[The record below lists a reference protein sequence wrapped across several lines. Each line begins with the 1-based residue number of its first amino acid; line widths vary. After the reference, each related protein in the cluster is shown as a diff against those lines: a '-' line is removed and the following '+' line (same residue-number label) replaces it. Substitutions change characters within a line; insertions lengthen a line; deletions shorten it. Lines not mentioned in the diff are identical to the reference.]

1 MNNSMIGRLFALIFL
16 PIVLFANVS
25 AKLDKPTIYRGDS
38 VKLILEAEGDDVNFP
53 QIGKIGGFRVM
64 GTATSQSINIINGKS
79 SKKLSKS
86 YTFIPTHS
94 VKIPSFTIE
103 VDGKSLHTKPLSLKV
118 LDPAKAPHDQSVQLL
133 LKADKKHALV
143 GENIKVDLI
152 FKHDPSVKYD
162 KVVINPPSFDGFWV
176 KRLPQERT
184 FACGDA
190 ICEGYSFILT
200 PQQAGNFKIPPTS
213 ARLGKYDPAQNRGG
227 LFNDPFFDDPF
238 FNSLRGRL
246 SWREI
251 YSNDLNLSIDPLPKG
266 VELFGSY
273 TMDATVDKQSVHAG
287 KPVNLT
293 IAIKGSGNLDD
304 IPPFKL
310 DIPDAVVYSDKP
322 EVHTHIEGE
331 KSVGSFEQK
340 IAIVADNNFTIP
352 ALTLQ
357 YYDQFDKEIKTLST
371 KPISVTVTGGSKR
384 ANVTPQQP
392 KVQATQSAPEP
403 VASSSPKADHEASQT
418 GENGSQ
424 KYPLFYGVL
433 IFLAGVLSTLG
444 VQKLIKILRNKG
456 AKREHTL
463 ADKVA
468 KAKDNNALYHLLLP
482 YAKLDPIVSESLEE
496 IEKDRNNSKLTLS
509 KEMREKLVDR
519 LDELEAKGGSTSSF
533 LIFADNTQNS

>member
-1 MNNSMIGRLFALIFL
+1 MNSSMIGRLFALILL
-16 PIVLFANVS
+16 PIFLFANVT

-53 QIGKIGGFRVM
+53 QIDKIGGFRVM

-103 VDGKSLHTKPLSLKV
+103 VDGKSLQTKPLKLQV
-118 LDPAKAPHDQSVQLL
+118 LDPAKALRDQSVQLL
-133 LKADKKHALV
+133 LKADKKRAFV

-162 KVVINPPSFDGFWV
+162 KVVINPPSFEGFWV
-176 KRLPQERT
+176 KRLPKERT
-184 FACGDA
+184 FACGDF

-213 ARLGKYDPAQNRGG
+213 ARLGRYDPAQNRGG

-246 SWREI
+246 SWRQI
-251 YSNDLNLSIDPLPKG
+251 YSNDLNLTVDPLPKG

-273 TMDATVDKQSVHAG
+273 TMNATVDKQSVSAG

-293 IAIKGSGNLDD
+293 ITIKGSGNLDD

-340 IAIVADNNFTIP
+340 IAIVADNNFTIS
-352 ALTLQ
+352 ALTLK
-357 YYDQFDKEIKTLST
+357 YYDQSDKEIKRLST

-384 ANVTPQQP
+384 ANVTPQS
-392 KVQATQSAPEP
+392 KVQATQPSSEP
-403 VASSSPKADHEASQT
+403 VASPSPKSDQHMPQM
-418 GENGSQ
+418 GESASQ
-424 KYPLFYGVL
+424 KYPLLYGVL
-433 IFLAGVLSTLG
+433 IFLAGMLTMLG
-444 VQKLIKILRNKG
+444 VQRLIKILRNKRS
-456 AKREHTL
+456 KRELTL

-468 KAKDNNALYHLLLP
+468 KAKENNTLYHLLLP
-482 YAKLDPIVSESLEE
+482 YAKLDPVISESLEE
-496 IEKDRNNSKLTLS
+496 IEKDRNNPKLTLS

-519 LDELEAKGGSTSSF
+519 LDELESEGVKLNFS
-533 LIFADNTQNS
+533 